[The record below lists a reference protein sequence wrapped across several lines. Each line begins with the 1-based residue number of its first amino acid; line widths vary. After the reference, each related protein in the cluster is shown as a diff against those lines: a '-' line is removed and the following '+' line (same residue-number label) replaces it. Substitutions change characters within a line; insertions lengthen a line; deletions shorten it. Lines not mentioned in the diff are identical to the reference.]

1 MLNRYNHEK
10 KYYKDDYHP
19 PVLVQQSDTVNPEP
33 EESDPPLSASSIWLT
48 YEALQKVNRPESE
61 TGWQYF
67 SSSPNLAWKTGTSF
81 GFRDGWAVGTTP
93 EYVIGVWTGN
103 ADGEGRPGLT
113 GISAA
118 APILFDLVNIMGL
131 QTWFAT
137 PYEDLTMIRVCSKSG
152 FRAGPDCPETVEI
165 PACVNGLRSE
175 ACPYH
180 KIIHLNKAKT
190 FR

>member
-1 MLNRYNHEK
+1 LNRYLTEK

-19 PVLVQQSDTVNPEP
+19 PVLLLQEGSGKERSEDR
-33 EESDPPLSASSIWLT
+33 DPPLSASAIWLT

-93 EYVIGVWTGN
+93 KYVIGVWTGN

-113 GISAA
+113 GIMAA
-118 APILFDLVNIMGL
+118 APILFDLVSLTGQGN
-131 QTWFAT
+131 WFNT
-137 PYEDLTMIRVCSKSG
+137 P
-152 FRAGPDCPETVEI
+152 
-165 PACVNGLRSE
+165 
-175 ACPYH
+175 
-180 KIIHLNKAKT
+180 
-190 FR
+190 